1 MTAIPKTMKAL
12 VAHSKDDYRIQT
24 LPVPIPG
31 PGETLVKVEACG
43 ICAGDVKAR
52 HGAAR
57 FWGGDGMPGYAIP
70 PFTPGHEF
78 LGEIVALGE
87 GAPLSIGD
95 RIVSEQIVP
104 CGHCRF
110 CKEGKYSLCQP
121 HDVYGFKQYLNGGMA
136 EYVLLPRTARN
147 FVVPKGL
154 PLRKAI
160 LIEPFACSKHCV
172 DRSQATYDDI
182 VVLAGAGTLGL
193 GMVGAMRKKN
203 PKKLIVLDTRAE
215 RLVMAKAFGADLVM
229 NPLEDDVTAAVMEM
243 TDGYG
248 CDIYIEATGNPAAV
262 QQGLD
267 LLRKQGRFV
276 EFSVFSGMSTVD
288 WSLIGDA
295 KELDIL
301 GSHLSPECF
310 PPVIEWIAEGSI
322 PTEGVVSHVFAL
334 EDWHEA
340 FEVAESGADAIK
352 VVIKP

>member
-110 CKEGKYSLCQP
+110 CKEGKYSLCP
-121 HDVYGFKQYLNGGMA
+121 LSRSCHADIA
-136 EYVLLPRTARN
+136 ASARRAN
-147 FVVPKGL
+147 
-154 PLRKAI
+154 I
-160 LIEPFACSKHCV
+160 HCAS
-172 DRSQATYDDI
+172 RMMF
-182 VVLAGAGTLGL
+182 
-193 GMVGAMRKKN
+193 MVSSN
-203 PKKLIVLDTRAE
+203 IS
-215 RLVMAKAFGADLVM
+215 
-229 NPLEDDVTAAVMEM
+229 TAAWRNMCCCPEPP
-243 TDGYG
+243 GILWFPRG
-248 CDIYIEATGNPAAV
+248 C
-262 QQGLD
+262 LC
-267 LLRKQGRFV
+267 
-276 EFSVFSGMSTVD
+276 
-288 WSLIGDA
+288 A
-295 KELDIL
+295 K
-301 GSHLSPECF
+301 PF
-310 PPVIEWIAEGSI
+310 
-322 PTEGVVSHVFAL
+322 
-334 EDWHEA
+334 
-340 FEVAESGADAIK
+340 
-352 VVIKP
+352 